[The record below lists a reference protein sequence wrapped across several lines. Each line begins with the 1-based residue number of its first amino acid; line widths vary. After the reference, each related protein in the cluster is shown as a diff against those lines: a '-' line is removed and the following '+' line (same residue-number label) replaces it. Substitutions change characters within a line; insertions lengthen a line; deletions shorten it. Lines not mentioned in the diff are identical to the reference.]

1 MWLILINIITEKILQ
16 YGGWELSRNQANF
29 INGIIRKYRPKNCLE
44 IGVANGGSSILILNA
59 IKDIQNSFLVSLDLN
74 NQVYYDPTNKTGYRV
89 NKYFPEL
96 SKKWTLL
103 TGDQPHKFLIQLNKT
118 FDFVFL
124 DTAHSAPGEL
134 LNFIEIL
141 PFLNENAI
149 IVLHDLLW
157 HFSKIKFSPSN
168 IHLYPA
174 LYGDKVLLRKIDGSI
189 DSMGAVF
196 LYNNQEN
203 HYLDYF
209 IILLNFWEYML
220 KDNEINDLRIF
231 IKNYYKKELFLNI
244 FDTALEKNKIA
255 YKNHQKNIGN
265 IELMKKKTRLFYKS
279 CLWEKMIII

>member
-16 YGGWELSRNQANF
+16 YAGWELSRNQANF
-29 INGIIRKYRPKNCLE
+29 INGIIRKNKPKNCLE

-74 NQVYYDPTNKTGYRV
+74 NQVYYDPTKKTGYRV

-96 SKKWTLL
+96 SKNWTLL

-174 LYGDKVLLRKIDGSI
+174 LYGDKVLLRKSDGSI

-209 IILLNFWEYML
+209 ILLLTFWEYMP

-265 IELMKKKTRLFYKS
+265 IELMKKKQDYFISLVYGK
-279 CLWEKMIII
+279 K